1 MEALGDLA
9 LAMGAAATGGST
21 TTTGSAAVS
30 DDELRDFLGL
40 KATDTTPR
48 ADMLNLLKLEAPLA
62 VQARTEPGLFP
73 INKFSAVPELIK
85 VARVAANETGGVGP
99 DADARKRIMIVPRV
113 RVLDIITET
122 QSDNWVRVTGVRVK
136 DIDGVEKVIPLAP
149 PPNGSQSAVVVALGT
164 IESTRLALN
173 TFKDSLSSRAAQ
185 RMGRNLIAHLR
196 SNLTIRIPV
205 TSLTSL
211 PSSAMT
217 SLQAS
222 ARICRKLQNRAGLFY
237 LKAAIHT
244 QFRAADTSP
253 KSVIRPICD
262 RSIPTMTR
270 YPGEGRHLFDRV
282 QPLSFFR

>member
-1 MEALGDLA
+1 
-9 LAMGAAATGGST
+9 
-21 TTTGSAAVS
+21 
-30 DDELRDFLGL
+30 
-40 KATDTTPR
+40 
-48 ADMLNLLKLEAPLA
+48 
-62 VQARTEPGLFP
+62 
-73 INKFSAVPELIK
+73 VPELIK
-85 VARVAANETGGVGP
+85 VARVAASETGGVGT
-99 DADARKRIMIVPRV
+99 DADARKRLMIVPRV
-113 RVLDIITET
+113 RVLDVITET

-136 DIDGVEKVIPLAP
+136 DIDGLEKVISLAA
-149 PPNGSQSAVVVALGT
+149 PPNGNQSAVVVALGT

-244 QFRAADTSP
+244 QFRAADKSP
-253 KSVIRPICD
+253 KSVMRPICD
-262 RSIPTMTR
+262 RSIPFLVMAVESFITTSFSPTSGPTTR
-270 YPGEGRHLFDRV
+270 KSTWEIGGTYAVRACSFFRSCSARDQSSSGDPMG
-282 QPLSFFR
+282 QPLSSQCR